1 MRVHANRDSALVLA
15 AQASKA
21 VPKIT
26 TIPELKGIHMEAD
39 ARLATMTFFECCETV
54 RRDGLQ
60 LIHPRRGA
68 TGQYDLKPPDTGPS
82 GEWVFLDAVTA
93 NLVCQLC
100 AALPV
105 SRQEGFK
112 RLPAGKIL
120 TLCRRAADGA

>member
-1 MRVHANRDSALVLA
+1 M
-15 AQASKA
+15 SKKWG
-21 VPKIT
+21 VKMEIKMNS
-26 TIPELKGIHMEAD
+26 ISVVIKGKRIFSNTG
-39 ARLATMTFFECCETV
+39 RNGVFTMTFFECCETV

-60 LIHPRRGA
+60 LIRPRRGA
-68 TGQYDLKPPDTGPS
+68 TGQYDLKPPYTGPS
-82 GEWVFLDAVTA
+82 GEWGFLDAVTA

>member
-1 MRVHANRDSALVLA
+1 
-15 AQASKA
+15 
-21 VPKIT
+21 
-26 TIPELKGIHMEAD
+26 
-39 ARLATMTFFECCETV
+39 MTFFECCETV

-60 LIHPRRGA
+60 LIRPRRGA
-68 TGQYDLKPPDTGPS
+68 TGQYDLKPPYTDPS

-120 TLCRRAADGA
+120 TLCRRPADGA